1 MDVILIPGF
10 WLDASSWAPV
20 TEALER
26 AGHRPHP
33 VTPFGAGDPSAA
45 AVTLADQAHDVV
57 RVLDALPGDAVLV
70 GHSGGGAVAHAVV
83 DARPDKVRH
92 VVYVDSGP
100 LADGGVVNDE
110 LPVVDGVVPLPDW
123 GAFEDEELAG
133 MTDEIREH
141 FRATAL
147 TVPGAVAGAPQRL
160 HDERRYSVPVTI
172 ITSTMPE
179 QLLRDLMAKGHPY
192 MAELAKVREVAIREL
207 PTGHWP
213 QLTRPDDL
221 AAMVVDVVGGL
232 DE

>member
-20 TEALER
+20 TEALEH

-33 VTPFGAGDPSAA
+33 VTPFGAGDPTAG

-57 RVLDALPGDAVLV
+57 RVVDALHGPVVLV

-83 DARPDKVRH
+83 DARPDRVQH

-100 LADGGVVNDE
+100 LGDGGVVNDE
-110 LPVVDGVVPLPDW
+110 LPVVAGVVPLPDW
-123 GAFEDEELAG
+123 TMFEDEELAG
-133 MTDEIREH
+133 MTDEIRER

-147 TVPGAVAGAPQRL
+147 SVPGAVAGAPQHL
-160 HDERRYSVPVTI
+160 HDERRYAVPVTI

-179 QLLRDLMAKGHPY
+179 QLLRELMATGHPY
-192 MAELAKVREVAIREL
+192 LAELAKVREVAIREL

-213 QLTRPDDL
+213 QLTRPTEL
-221 AAMVVDVVGGL
+221 AETVVEVVAGL
-232 DE
+232 VR